1 MYNYVH
7 VNLKGKQMVDVKLK
21 NSVYAVVNVETGVVL
36 AASRNREQSREEL
49 QFLKSK
55 ESNPNAL
62 KIAKFSSV
70 EKFVR

>member
-1 MYNYVH
+1 M
-7 VNLKGKQMVDVKLK
+7 KDVKLK
-21 NSVYAVVNVETGVVL
+21 NSVYAVVNVETGDVL
-36 AASRNREQSREEL
+36 ATSRTRDYAREQL
-49 QFLKSK
+49 QYIKTK

>member
-1 MYNYVH
+1 MENI
-7 VNLKGKQMVDVKLK
+7 KLK
-21 NSVYAVVNVETGVVL
+21 NSVYAVVNVDTGDVL
-36 AASRNREQSREEL
+36 AASRNRDHARAQL
-49 QFLKSK
+49 QYSKTK

>member
-1 MYNYVH
+1 M
-7 VNLKGKQMVDVKLK
+7 KDVKLK
-21 NSVYAVVNVETGVVL
+21 NSVYAVVNVETGDVL
-36 AASRNREQSREEL
+36 AASHNRDHARAQL
-49 QFLKSK
+49 QYIKTK

>member
-1 MYNYVH
+1 MENI
-7 VNLKGKQMVDVKLK
+7 KLK
-21 NSVYAVVNVETGVVL
+21 NSVYAVVNVETGDVL
-36 AASRNREQSREEL
+36 ATSRNRDYAREQL
-49 QFLKSK
+49 QYIKTK

>member
-1 MYNYVH
+1 MENI
-7 VNLKGKQMVDVKLK
+7 KLK
-21 NSVYAVVNVETGVVL
+21 NSVYAIVNVETGDVL
-36 AASRNREQSREEL
+36 ATSRNRDYAREQL
-49 QFLKSK
+49 QYIKTK

>member
-1 MYNYVH
+1 M
-7 VNLKGKQMVDVKLK
+7 KDVKLK
-21 NSVYAVVNVETGVVL
+21 NSVYAVVNVETGDVL

-49 QFLKSK
+49 QFLKAK

>member
-21 NSVYAVVNVETGVVL
+21 NSVYAVVNVETGDVM
-36 AASRNREQSREEL
+36 ATSSNRDNARAQL
-49 QFLKSK
+49 QYGKTK
-55 ESNPNAL
+55 ESNPNVL